1 MELSNAIKCGM
12 RSAGISTYG
21 ELSKMSGVP
30 LSTIKKY
37 TAKSVM
43 HSPNISNL
51 KKLGAVIDLGE
62 YLSLNVSQYYENMS
76 PISVSQSKNMSP
88 NISISDSPIRF
99 ANDSLVSPSQNN
111 LPLIDILANRSQFA
125 ELDKYDIINIPFFRD
140 GKVSVGFGEHHIEGD
155 VDYIPYSKS
164 MLKARFNLAP
174 QGILGI
180 ITAIGNSMAPT
191 INDGDLLLFQCDGS
205 SNDGGIY
212 IMRLDNDYYVKRL
225 QKRPKIRLISD
236 NPTYEPIELQDL
248 QELEIIGRV
257 VGIISSVRL

>member
-1 MELSNAIKCGM
+1 MLSVAEK
-12 RSAGISTYG
+12 
-21 ELSKMSGVP
+21 
-30 LSTIKKY
+30 TIYNYETGKTPVTLEFLYKVS
-37 TAKSVM
+37 SVF
-43 HSPNISNL
+43 H
-51 KKLGAVIDLGE
+51 IDYD
-62 YLSLNVSQYYENMS
+62 YLVHKPES
-76 PISVSQSKNMSP
+76 ISQSLE
-88 NISISDSPIRF
+88 SISEVHKSKFGVHKSSISHVPYSQNIVPKSSHS
-99 ANDSLVSPSQNN
+99 DSLVSLSQNN
-111 LPLIDILANRSQFA
+111 LIDTLANRSQFA

-140 GKVSVGFGEHHIEGD
+140 GKVSAGFGEHHIEGD

-180 ITAIGNSMAPT
+180 IAAIGNSMAPT

-248 QELEIIGRV
+248 QELEIMGRV